1 MVLRLR
7 AAMPAARQELA
18 STALRELRARKS
30 PAEVAALL
38 AAGEA
43 IDSVHAQVPGWLRP
57 GRTEREVA
65 ADISDAILAAGH
77 VTVDFAIV
85 ASGPN
90 GASPHHTAA
99 DRVLQPGDA
108 VVVDIGGTMPSGYCS
123 DCTRTY
129 AIGDPPAEFVAY
141 YQVLKDAQEAAC
153 AAVRPGIPAEAI
165 DAAAREPIA
174 AAGYGEYF
182 VHRTG
187 HGIGLE
193 THEDPYI
200 VSGNSETLQSGNAF
214 SVEPGI
220 YPGPHGAR
228 IEDIVVCTEAG
239 AQRLNNRTREL
250 VVVARLMPGVQR
262 EARDDTAAALFGLV
276 RDLADGEL
284 RPRVA
289 DAERDSRFP
298 RAEFT
303 TIGQAGLLGLP
314 YPEEIGGGGQPY
326 ETYLQVVEELATAWL
341 AVGLGVSVHTL
352 ACFPIATAGS
362 PEQRD
367 QWLADMLGGGQLG
380 AYCLSEPASGSDAA
394 ALRTRAAADGDEYV
408 VDGVKAWITHG
419 GHADFYT
426 LFARTSGD
434 HDGPDRSK
442 GISCFHVPA
451 GTPGV
456 EAAPAEHKMGMRSS
470 ATAQMRFD
478 SARVP
483 AAQLV
488 GEPGYGFRIAL
499 AALDAGRLGIAA
511 CATGVAQAAL
521 DCAVQYARQRS
532 QFGRPI
538 IDFQGLQFMLADM
551 ATSVAAA
558 RALYLAAARRK
569 DAGKP
574 YGQEAA
580 MAKLLATDNA
590 MKVTTDAVQVLG
602 GYGYVE
608 DFPAERLMREAKVL
622 QIVEGTNQV
631 QRMVIGRQLA
641 GR

>member
-1 MVLRLR
+1 M
-7 AAMPAARQELA
+7 
-18 STALRELRARKS
+18 T
-30 PAEVAALL
+30 
-38 AAGEA
+38 
-43 IDSVHAQVPGWLRP
+43 
-57 GRTEREVA
+57 
-65 ADISDAILAAGH
+65 
-77 VTVDFAIV
+77 
-85 ASGPN
+85 
-90 GASPHHTAA
+90 
-99 DRVLQPGDA
+99 
-108 VVVDIGGTMPSGYCS
+108 
-123 DCTRTY
+123 
-129 AIGDPPAEFVAY
+129 
-141 YQVLKDAQEAAC
+141 
-153 AAVRPGIPAEAI
+153 
-165 DAAAREPIA
+165 
-174 AAGYGEYF
+174 
-182 VHRTG
+182 
-187 HGIGLE
+187 
-193 THEDPYI
+193 
-200 VSGNSETLQSGNAF
+200 
-214 SVEPGI
+214 
-220 YPGPHGAR
+220 
-228 IEDIVVCTEAG
+228 
-239 AQRLNNRTREL
+239 
-250 VVVARLMPGVQR
+250 GVQR
-262 EARDDTAAALFGLV
+262 EARDDTTAALFGLV

-284 RPRVA
+284 RPRAA
-289 DAERDSRFP
+289 DAERGSRFP
-298 RAEFT
+298 RTEFE

-314 YPEEIGGGGQPY
+314 YAEETGGGGQPY
-326 ETYLQVVEELATAWL
+326 ETYLQVVEELACAWL

-362 PEQRD
+362 REQRD
-367 QWLADMLGGGQLG
+367 KWLPDMLGGSQLG

-394 ALRTRAAADGDEYV
+394 ALRTRAAMDGEEFV

-419 GHADFYT
+419 GQADFYT

-434 HDGPDRSK
+434 YDGKDRSR

-451 GTPGV
+451 ETAGV
-456 EAAPAEHKMGMRSS
+456 QAAPAEHKMGMRSS
-470 ATAQMRFD
+470 PTAQMRFD

-483 AAQLV
+483 AAQLI
-488 GEPGYGFRIAL
+488 GEPGRGFQIAL

-538 IDFQGLQFMLADM
+538 IDFQGLRFMLADM

-569 DAGKP
+569 DAGQP
-574 YGQEAA
+574 YSQQAA

-631 QRMVIGRQLA
+631 QRMVIGRELA